1 MEIVFTILSKS
12 LKEALASSQS
22 DFYMADL
29 SKRSCVH
36 KYNISKRIVTYMYLW
51 SYFDFYMLCI
61 VYLMKTKLYC

>member
-22 DFYMADL
+22 DFYLADL

-36 KYNISKRIVTYMYLW
+36 KHNISKRIVTYMHL
-51 SYFDFYMLCI
+51 
-61 VYLMKTKLYC
+61 